1 MRILAIVAGKYGMRI
16 VEHIRRCAPPTW
28 QVTAIPAPTGLPVVV
43 DDPEEYLPTDLPP
56 ADLILFMAESDRA
69 AQLLPAL
76 AVRTGA
82 RAVIAPIDHAAWVPL
97 GLRGQLLR
105 ELRAMGVEIVFPEPF
120 CALTEDGLGPVAA
133 EFARHF
139 GRPRLRV
146 AVDPFSRILSEI
158 AVERCSPCG
167 STHFAAEKARGMPA
181 AEAVPR
187 AGLICLHYPCLAS
200 MQPEQTESGVETLM
214 HTSGKIFNAA
224 LTEALGRW
232 EEDERG

>member
-1 MRILAIVAGKYGMRI
+1 M
-16 VEHIRRCAPPTW
+16 
-28 QVTAIPAPTGLPVVV
+28 
-43 DDPEEYLPTDLPP
+43 
-56 ADLILFMAESDRA
+56 
-69 AQLLPAL
+69 LPAL

-187 AGLICLHYPCLAS
+187 PQALVELAS
-200 MQPEQTESGVETLM
+200 NSFNYHVHGVRGFEALVETVERCSMWRLEYGDLDEA
-214 HTSGKIFNAA
+214 TAWFD
-224 LTEALGRW
+224 ALGVTP
-232 EEDERG
+232 